1 MGTHSFFID
10 FDGDG
15 RTDVLVFRSSDGYFA
30 KWYSDAA
37 RGPDFVYTAPRYI
50 GGSPGAFP
58 GAQLVVG
65 DFDGDGS
72 TDVLVFRPSD
82 GYVGKWYRD
91 AARGPDFIYQSAVYC
106 GLFYADLRVGDFDGD
121 GIDDVMLFRSG
132 DGTFAKWYSDAARG
146 PDFIRQQLRWIGGNP
161 CVFPNAEILSAAEGS
176 TYRAPHLIQPPPTIT
191 GFGPTHGAVGTP
203 VSISGSNFAPNRL
216 WCPGER
222 VEFAGV
228 SATIRAI
235 SDIWMRTSVPA
246 GATTGRISI
255 VTAWGTATS
264 DSDFTVDLP
273 AVLVSVP
280 ALIGQSLQ
288 EAYQLLQQAGL
299 TVGQLYGSTGFNLQ
313 VVGQNPSAGT
323 RVAQGSPVD
332 LTLSQVVIG
341 VSQATLFDA
350 LPSASVLVYLYD
362 SSTQNWAIQNGG
374 SPLSNGDSVT
384 IVFSAKQFYKVAA
397 VDLSRCNDP
406 TNIDCVEWEQ
416 VFLGDP
422 SGPSYSENMTT

>member
-1 MGTHSFFID
+1 MTIGKKMGTHSFFIDFDGDGRTDFLVFRSSDGYFAKWYSDAARGPDFVYTAPRYIGGSPGAFPGAQLVVGD

-37 RGPDFVYTAPRYI
+37 RGPDFVYTAPRYIGGSPGAFPGAQLVVGDFDGDGRTDVLVFRSSDGYFAKWYSDAARGPDFVYTAPRYIGGSPGAFPGAQLVVGDFDGDGTTVLIVLRSSDGYFAKLYSDPALGPDFVYTAPRYI

-176 TYRAPHLIQPPPTIT
+176 TYRAPHLIQPPP
-191 GFGPTHGAVGTP
+191 
-203 VSISGSNFAPNRL
+203 
-216 WCPGER
+216 
-222 VEFAGV
+222 
-228 SATIRAI
+228 
-235 SDIWMRTSVPA
+235 
-246 GATTGRISI
+246 
-255 VTAWGTATS
+255 
-264 DSDFTVDLP
+264 
-273 AVLVSVP
+273 
-280 ALIGQSLQ
+280 
-288 EAYQLLQQAGL
+288 
-299 TVGQLYGSTGFNLQ
+299 
-313 VVGQNPSAGT
+313 
-323 RVAQGSPVD
+323 
-332 LTLSQVVIG
+332 
-341 VSQATLFDA
+341 
-350 LPSASVLVYLYD
+350 
-362 SSTQNWAIQNGG
+362 
-374 SPLSNGDSVT
+374 
-384 IVFSAKQFYKVAA
+384 
-397 VDLSRCNDP
+397 
-406 TNIDCVEWEQ
+406 
-416 VFLGDP
+416 
-422 SGPSYSENMTT
+422 